1 VRLKGPDELLVR
13 YEVIF
18 TPKYREAIAKGLPR
32 NMFVRDEGAMLGSG
46 EVWFGADGRVTAL
59 SNF

>member
-1 VRLKGPDELLVR
+1 MHSRVV
-13 YEVIF
+13 
-18 TPKYREAIAKGLPR
+18 
-32 NMFVRDEGAMLGSG
+32 MFVRDQDAMLGSG